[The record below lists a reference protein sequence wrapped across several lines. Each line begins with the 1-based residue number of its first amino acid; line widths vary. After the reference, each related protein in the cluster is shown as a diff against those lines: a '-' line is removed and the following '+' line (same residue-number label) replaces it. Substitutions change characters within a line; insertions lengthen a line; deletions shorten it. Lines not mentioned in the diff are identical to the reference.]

1 MWIRFTATSIV
12 LTAFTAGSGVAQG
25 IMNAE
30 EFDAFTRGKTFYYG
44 VDGNEYGAEEYLPNR
59 RVIWTFLDG
68 QCQNGIWY
76 EANGMICF
84 EYEQIENRQCW
95 TFHQSDNGGLIARF
109 QDDPEELDFWETGVL
124 EPHLILADL
133 ISIFHPEI
141 LPGHELKYYAR
152 LD

>member
-1 MWIRFTATSIV
+1 MRASFVKLSTMWIGFTATSIV
-12 LTAFTAGSGVAQG
+12 LAAFTAGSGVAQG

-95 TFHQSDNGGLIARF
+95 TFRQSDNGGLIARF
-109 QDDPEELDFWETGVL
+109 QDDPEELELYEVQRSGEPLQCPGPDVGV
-124 EPHLILADL
+124 
-133 ISIFHPEI
+133 
-141 LPGHELKYYAR
+141 
-152 LD
+152 